1 LQAVVELIVRENPM
15 GMHQKLCNSIIL
27 KNLVREIADNCANLQ
42 SSFGTDWFQ
51 AAA

>member
-1 LQAVVELIVRENPM
+1 MERENHVE
-15 GMHQKLCNSIIL
+15 MHQKLCIFVDL
-27 KNLVREIADNCANLQ
+27 EDLVHEIADNCANLQ